1 MSDVP
6 SPDQLDVIA
15 DLIRALVLY
24 SLAEFQ
30 SGHATTIRVSAEGA
44 AFSVADD
51 GRGHAIDRTVAG
63 SSYLKFVYMHFD
75 YPFDSM
81 QGSPVQ
87 LHGIGLSLVN
97 ALCSSL
103 DVTARKKAATLRM
116 KFRNG
121 QLSGEELIDVESE
134 VTGNT
139 VSGTVHPQLFKHGA
153 DITHLRRWLRNVL
166 AASPALKL
174 YFNGQ
179 ELHASSSSDA

>member
-1 MSDVP
+1 MSDV
-6 SPDQLDVIA
+6 STPDQLDLIA

-44 AFSVADD
+44 SFSVADD

-63 SSYLKFVYMHFD
+63 SPYLKFVYMHLD
-75 YPFDSM
+75 YPFDTM

-87 LHGIGLSLVN
+87 LHGIGMSLVN
-97 ALCSSL
+97 ALCSSM
-103 DVTARKKAATLRM
+103 DVTSRKPGATLRM

-121 QLSGEELIDVESE
+121 QLSGEELIDVGSE
-134 VTGNT
+134 VTGNA
-139 VSGTVHPQLFKHGA
+139 VSGTVHAQLQKRGA
-153 DITHLRRWLRNVL
+153 DMTRIRWWLRSVL

-179 ELHASSSSDA
+179 ELHARSSSDA